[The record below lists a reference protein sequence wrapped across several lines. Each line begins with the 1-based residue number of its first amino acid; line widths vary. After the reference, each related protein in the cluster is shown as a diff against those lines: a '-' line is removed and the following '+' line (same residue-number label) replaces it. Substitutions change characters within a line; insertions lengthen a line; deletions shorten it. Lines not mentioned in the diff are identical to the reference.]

1 MMYIVKIPESRIL
14 AEVYLARDIGL
25 LLKSLELLG
34 LLFKLTICG
43 EAWRHLQL
51 VVGWKTIIFKV

>member
-43 EAWRHLQL
+43 EA
-51 VVGWKTIIFKV
+51 